1 MAMIVANTCRTCV
14 AVWMA
19 SALLMIGTNMALAEK
34 RIALVVG
41 NGEYERIVT
50 LENPTAD
57 ATLIAESLEDVG
69 FEVTLL
75 IDADQDAMKRGI
87 AQFGRSLREAGPDAT
102 GLFYYAGHG
111 IEAQGS
117 NYLLPVDG
125 DIRDAADL
133 DLVAVEADWVL
144 RQLFSARNRTNIVI
158 LDACRNNPFGSMGG
172 SSGGLAEMKAPTGT
186 FISYA
191 SAPGSVALDGEG
203 SNSPFT
209 LALSQGVLAEGAP
222 IEQVFK
228 QVRIDVL
235 EQTGG
240 LQTPWDS
247 SSLTGDFFFRPAEP
261 MSAEEVAAQ
270 QLWNSVRTTDDP
282 VQLMLFLRA
291 YPSSAYADE
300 ARAALTAA
308 IEAELKPEEPAAE
321 PEPSQAAAPA
331 PSRAPAGPSERET
344 ALIER
349 AQTTGALE
357 DYEAYSKE
365 FPAGVFASLAEAEIA
380 NLRAKSATAA
390 AAPAPAPEPVPEMET
405 EVAPGVEIATM
416 ESPVGAE
423 GPITFLSPLTR
434 GAKNLEGRTIAQI
447 IEGSPLFPPVEG
459 LPDEYWKDAKCSNC
473 HDWTKEALCD
483 QGQTYL
489 SLKGQSALGKEHP
502 LGGSFKATL
511 REWAGGGCQ

>member
-1 MAMIVANTCRTCV
+1 MIVTDAYRTCV
-14 AVWMA
+14 AVWIA
-19 SALLMIGTNMALAEK
+19 STLLMIGTNMAFAEK

-41 NGEYERIVT
+41 NGQYERIVA

-57 ATLIAESLEDVG
+57 ASLIANSLEDVG
-69 FEVTLL
+69 FDVTLL

-87 AQFGRSLREAGPDAT
+87 AQFGRNLREAGPDAT

-111 IEAQGS
+111 IQAQGS

-133 DLVAVEADWVL
+133 DLAAVEADWVL

-158 LDACRNNPFGSMGG
+158 LDACRNNPFEAMGG
-172 SSGGLAEMKAPTGT
+172 SAGGLAEMKAPTGT

-191 SAPGSVALDGEG
+191 SAPGSVAMDGEG

-209 LALSQGVLAEGAP
+209 LALSQGILAEGAP

-235 EQTGG
+235 EQTGDM
-240 LQTPWDS
+240 QTPWDS

-321 PEPSQAAAPA
+321 PEPSQAAR
-331 PSRAPAGPSERET
+331 SRAGPRAGGAVRERD
-344 ALIER
+344 R
-349 AQTTGALE
+349 ADRARSGDRRAGRLQGLF
-357 DYEAYSKE
+357 KE

-390 AAPAPAPEPVPEMET
+390 AAPAPAPEPVPEMEA
-405 EVAPGVEIATM
+405 EVAPRPSRSLRRST
-416 ESPVGAE
+416 PVGAE

-434 GAKNLEGRTIAQI
+434 GAKNLEGRTIAEI

>member
-1 MAMIVANTCRTCV
+1 MSLANTCRTY
-14 AVWMA
+14 AAAWMA
-19 SALLMIGTNMALAEK
+19 SVLLMIGTNMAVAEK

-57 ATLIAESLEDVG
+57 ASLIANSLEDVG
-69 FEVTLL
+69 FDVTLL

-125 DIRDAADL
+125 DIRDTADL

-158 LDACRNNPFGSMGG
+158 LDACRNNPFDSLGG

-191 SAPGSVALDGEG
+191 SAPGSVAMDGEG

-240 LQTPWDS
+240 KQTPWDS
-247 SSLTGDFFFRPAEP
+247 SSLTGDFFFRPSEP

-308 IEAELKPEEPAAE
+308 IEAELTPQEPAAE

-331 PSRAPAGPSERET
+331 PAAAPAGPSERET

-349 AQTTGALE
+349 AEATGALE

-380 NLRAKSATAA
+380 NLRAKSATATATA
-390 AAPAPAPEPVPEMET
+390 ARPRACACART
-405 EVAPGVEIATM
+405 GAGNGDRSRPGR
-416 ESPVGAE
+416 
-423 GPITFLSPLTR
+423 R
-434 GAKNLEGRTIAQI
+434 GR
-447 IEGSPLFPPVEG
+447 
-459 LPDEYWKDAKCSNC
+459 
-473 HDWTKEALCD
+473 H
-483 QGQTYL
+483 
-489 SLKGQSALGKEHP
+489 
-502 LGGSFKATL
+502 
-511 REWAGGGCQ
+511 GGGAGRSGGAHHVSVAADPRREEHRRQVDRPNH